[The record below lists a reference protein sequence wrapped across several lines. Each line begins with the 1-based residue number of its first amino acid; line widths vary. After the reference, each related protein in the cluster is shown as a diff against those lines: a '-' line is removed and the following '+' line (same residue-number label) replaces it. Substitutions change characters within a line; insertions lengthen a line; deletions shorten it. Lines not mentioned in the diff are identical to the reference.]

1 MPGSDPNADLSLAE
15 TDDPDLPPDM
25 VVSIRSKRGKEFLL
39 FALVAMHGG
48 KVTIPMNLMPTS
60 GYTIHVEADDD
71 TITLETS
78 SGTSH

>member
-1 MPGSDPNADLSLAE
+1 MQGSDPNADLRLAE
-15 TDDPDLPPDM
+15 TDDTDLPPGE

-48 KVTIPMNLMPTS
+48 KVTIPMNLMPTG
-60 GYTIHVEADDD
+60 GYTIHVDVDDD
-71 TITLETS
+71 TITLGIS